1 MTTDMNLEKI
11 LQACDA
17 LEAQQYGL
25 FPWLKQA
32 REIADYFRQ
41 LAQELATKKAAL
53 TATAQALAQQ
63 QEELASVQSTIREK
77 RFAEQARHTKEMDS
91 ELGELKRQIAEET
104 QRKQTATEA
113 ADKAEARLR
122 TVQEHIAKLG
132 LAPVGA

>member
-1 MTTDMNLEKI
+1 MTTDMNPEKI

-41 LAQELATKKAAL
+41 QAKEVATMQAAL
-53 TATAQALAQQ
+53 TATAQALAQKRD
-63 QEELASVQSTIREK
+63 ELADVESTIREK
-77 RFAEQARHTKEMDS
+77 RFAEEARQRKEIDT
-91 ELGELKRQIAEET
+91 ELADVKRQVAAEI
-104 QRKQTATEA
+104 QRKQTATAE

-122 TVQEHIAKLG
+122 TVQDHIAKLG